1 MSCMTINYIIIY
13 NVHVLLF
20 IIFLHNVKRF

>member
-1 MSCMTINYIIIY
+1 MY

-20 IIFLHNVKRF
+20 IMRVCCMI